1 MNDGEVS
8 CAFFSKTPDFLFAVV
23 FTRKKM
29 ALDAACVF
37 QRFFGWKLGV
47 CFTESPHPH
56 PTAAT
61 LNKTTVSCALSG
73 NSWERHPLVVNQDIP
88 HKRIFQP
95 NQSTIFLFP
104 SFHVNASGP
113 DGQQVRK
120 MRLCSL
126 CICRTSSSRSFL
138 TPVPLSLLHHLGLP
152 RVGFT
157 LATERARGADK
168 ERNVMSPTVWQG
180 DGEELG
186 PTSLSGVHPPTHRL
200 LLSWLDFLA
209 FFTFAACTD
218 LGEAQ
223 TPSKRRDIWRRA

>member
-1 MNDGEVS
+1 MNDGKVS
-8 CAFFSKTPDFLFAVV
+8 CAFFSKTRGVV
-23 FTRKKM
+23 FARKKM

-37 QRFFGWKLGV
+37 QHFFWWNLGV
-47 CFTESPHPH
+47 CFAESPHPH

-61 LNKTTVSCALSG
+61 FNKTTAPCALSG

-88 HKRIFQP
+88 DKRIFQP

-113 DGQQVRK
+113 DRRQVRK
-120 MRLCSL
+120 MRPCSL
-126 CICRTSSSRSFL
+126 CICRTSSSHVSHTYSTF
-138 TPVPLSLLHHLGLP
+138 TFTFAPLGAATC
-152 RVGFT
+152 RFQFR
-157 LATERARGADK
+157 ATERARGADK

-180 DGEELG
+180 DGEVYQ
-186 PTSLSGVHPPTHRL
+186 SQWSPPTHPL

-209 FFTFAACTD
+209 FFTFAARTD

-223 TPSKRRDIWRRA
+223 